1 MKSKLVKLIVSL
13 LIICLFWFGY
23 KTSLGYAQ
31 YLPQP
36 YRQWF
41 GLAHFKLQT
50 AVANLVDAFYLPTY
64 WHKYSA
70 RKLTAFNLIMSPADI
85 TKLKEDAQQSV
96 ALGYNAK
103 QSAST
108 QQISL
113 LYADKPYSA
122 SISFH
127 GGGAADYVFNKND
140 YNIKIN
146 DKQSVAGYEAFNLF
160 NPSVH
165 NWLVPLLANQVASKL
180 QLYYNDQFPVLVKM
194 NNKTSGVYL
203 LEEKINDDFFAK
215 RGLNSAQVIK
225 QRDETRLPH
234 RINTLALNA
243 HILSGW
249 DFEIANTDP
258 FNQDNPTI
266 LYRLDQFYKAIQARD
281 FKQISQF
288 IDLDYWAR
296 YDAFRELLAIDHDT
310 SGANFIM
317 FYLSQD
323 QKFYPVA
330 RSEGDLNPLAVSN
343 GNTLASFNN
352 YDPHLAEQFDY
363 PRIFLLLNLAPQF
376 RILKYH
382 YLNQLVNKSA
392 ELNQAFQSVYEQ
404 YESVFLYDT
413 SDEASVWEKQRRF
426 NGYLQTISANLNL
439 IKQELTFAQVA
450 INVVNQKN
458 IATIEIIPDSLM
470 PVQFDLF
477 ELEFG
482 QGQAEDVAKIINQK
496 IIMATINQQLAVIP
510 TTFTFSFPVK
520 QPVTSLKLKAKNQ
533 ITGFPIDK
541 IFTAIAS
548 E

>member
-1 MKSKLVKLIVSL
+1 M
-13 LIICLFWFGY
+13 
-23 KTSLGYAQ
+23 
-31 YLPQP
+31 
-36 YRQWF
+36 
-41 GLAHFKLQT
+41 
-50 AVANLVDAFYLPTY
+50 
-64 WHKYSA
+64 
-70 RKLTAFNLIMSPADI
+70 
-85 TKLKEDAQQSV
+85 
-96 ALGYNAK
+96 
-103 QSAST
+103 
-108 QQISL
+108 
-113 LYADKPYSA
+113 
-122 SISFH
+122 
-127 GGGAADYVFNKND
+127 
-140 YNIKIN
+140 
-146 DKQSVAGYEAFNLF
+146 
-160 NPSVH
+160 
-165 NWLVPLLANQVASKL
+165 
-180 QLYYNDQFPVLVKM
+180 
-194 NNKTSGVYL
+194 
-203 LEEKINDDFFAK
+203 
-215 RGLNSAQVIK
+215 
-225 QRDETRLPH
+225 
-234 RINTLALNA
+234 
-243 HILSGW
+243 SGW

-470 PVQFDLF
+470 PVQFDL
-477 ELEFG
+477 LNWNL
-482 QGQAEDVAKIINQK
+482 ARARQK
-496 IIMATINQQLAVIP
+496 MLR
-510 TTFTFSFPVK
+510 
-520 QPVTSLKLKAKNQ
+520 KLLIKK
-533 ITGFPIDK
+533 
-541 IFTAIAS
+541 
-548 E
+548 